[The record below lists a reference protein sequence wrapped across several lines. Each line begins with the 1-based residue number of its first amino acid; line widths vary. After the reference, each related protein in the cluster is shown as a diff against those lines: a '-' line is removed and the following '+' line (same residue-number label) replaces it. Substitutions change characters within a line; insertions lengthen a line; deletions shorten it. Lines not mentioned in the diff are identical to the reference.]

1 IQFCEYVL
9 IMFSMTTKPRRKPG
23 RPRRFP
29 HVLSLCVS
37 GEIMEALERA
47 KAAHRDKFSVSD
59 FMRMA
64 LEAWLMSYGYLVP
77 PNPYQPSQQSP
88 NGGGQHGVFR

>member
-1 IQFCEYVL
+1 
-9 IMFSMTTKPRRKPG
+9 MFSMTKRKSG

-37 GEIMEALERA
+37 EEMMEGLERA
-47 KAAHRDKFSVSD
+47 KLAHRDKFSVSD

-64 LEAWLMSYGYLVP
+64 LETWLMSYGYLVP
-77 PNPYQPSQQSP
+77 PQPSQP
-88 NGGGQHGVFR
+88 AANGGNHGAVR